1 MEILQRS
8 NGIMEWNRLQT
19 VHLTED
25 MRKKLEEIENYLEKQ
40 DYFSNEKLN
49 RSRIIDMLI
58 LTFYDLFVAEN
69 SRTKYPNRLAE
80 LKKITPKDNQKL
92 LRELM
97 RQGRSMEFLLYINLG
112 IYQSLSQI
120 NGSYTPKDLRSYQ
133 TGDSREIN
141 MLMNQIMQIIN
152 EDVARNKQIKDSKRK
167 KA

>member
-1 MEILQRS
+1 MEILKGS
-8 NGIMEWNRLQT
+8 NEIMEWKERT
-19 VHLTED
+19 TTYFTATELE
-25 MRKKLEEIENYLEKQ
+25 KLSEIEEYLEKQ
-40 DYFSNEKLN
+40 AYFSNEKLTK
-49 RSRIIDMLI
+49 SRVVSIMLSV
-58 LTFYDLFVAEN
+58 FYDLFVAEN

-112 IYQSLSQI
+112 IYQSLSQV
-120 NGSYTPKDLRSYQ
+120 NGSYTPKELRSYQ

-152 EDVARNKQIKDSKRK
+152 DDIARNKQIKESKRK

>member
-1 MEILQRS
+1 MEILKGS
-8 NGIMEWNRLQT
+8 NEIMEWKERT
-19 VHLTED
+19 TTYFTATELE
-25 MRKKLEEIENYLEKQ
+25 KLLEIEAYLEKQ
-40 DYFSNEKLN
+40 AYFSNEKLTK
-49 RSRIIDMLI
+49 SRVISIMLSV
-58 LTFYDLFVAEN
+58 FYDLFVAEN

-112 IYQSLSQI
+112 IYQSLSQV
-120 NGSYTPKDLRSYQ
+120 NGSYTPKELRSYQ

-152 EDVARNKQIKDSKRK
+152 DDIARNKQIKDSKRK

>member
-1 MEILQRS
+1 
-8 NGIMEWNRLQT
+8 
-19 VHLTED
+19 
-25 MRKKLEEIENYLEKQ
+25 MRWTKKTTAYVTNKELERLEEIEEYLSKQ
-40 DYFSNEKLN
+40 DYFSDELLTK
-49 RSRIIDMLI
+49 SRMMSIMIN
-58 LTFYDLFVAEN
+58 TFYDLFVAEN

-120 NGSYTPKDLRSYQ
+120 NGSYTPKALRSYQ

>member
-1 MEILQRS
+1 MS
-8 NGIMEWNRLQT
+8 
-19 VHLTED
+19 
-25 MRKKLEEIENYLEKQ
+25 KQ
-40 DYFSNEKLN
+40 DYFSDELLTK
-49 RSRIIDMLI
+49 SRMMSIMIN
-58 LTFYDLFVAEN
+58 TFYDLFVAEN

>member
-1 MEILQRS
+1 MKWIEKTTIHIS
-8 NGIMEWNRLQT
+8 
-19 VHLTED
+19 
-25 MRKKLEEIENYLEKQ
+25 KKDIEKLVKLENYLEKQ
-40 DYFSNEKLN
+40 EYFSGELLTK
-49 RSRIIDMLI
+49 SRMMSIMIN
-58 LTFYDLFVAEN
+58 TFYDLFVAEN
-69 SRTKYPNRLAE
+69 GRTKYPNRLTE
-80 LKKITPKDNQKL
+80 LKKITPKDNQRL

-120 NGSYTPKDLRSYQ
+120 NGTYTPKELRSYQ

-141 MLMNQIMQIIN
+141 MLMNQIMQIVN

>member
-1 MEILQRS
+1 
-8 NGIMEWNRLQT
+8 MEWKERT
-19 VHLTED
+19 TTYFTATELE
-25 MRKKLEEIENYLEKQ
+25 KLSEIEAYLEKQ
-40 DYFSNEKLN
+40 AYFSNEKLTK
-49 RSRIIDMLI
+49 SRVISIMLSV
-58 LTFYDLFVAEN
+58 FYDLFVAEN

-80 LKKITPKDNQKL
+80 LKKITPKDNQKF

-112 IYQSLSQI
+112 IYQSLSQV

-133 TGDSREIN
+133 TGDSKEIN

-152 EDVARNKQIKDSKRK
+152 DDVARNKQIKDSKRK

>member
-58 LTFYDLFVAEN
+58 LTFCLLQKTAGLNIQIDL
-69 SRTKYPNRLAE
+69 
-80 LKKITPKDNQKL
+80 
-92 LRELM
+92 
-97 RQGRSMEFLLYINLG
+97 
-112 IYQSLSQI
+112 LS
-120 NGSYTPKDLRSYQ
+120 
-133 TGDSREIN
+133 
-141 MLMNQIMQIIN
+141 
-152 EDVARNKQIKDSKRK
+152 
-167 KA
+167 